1 MRNILARAIQNLHG
15 IDQMLP
21 CLAHVNHIGA
31 DLCRDLQAMA
41 FLQTRNMVLRAVR
54 YDGFSVINLGQI
66 PCCNSQGT
74 LSGKV
79 GGIGRILGDILRCER
94 HICADFVPIFVGPV
108 DEVVAIICLR
118 SGTRTIAPVDNRL
131 TLLRHAA
138 AFIRLCSIGHRILQL
153 LQLHSN
159 RCAAGDIVQGPAC
172 ALTVYVEYGRLT
184 TASGGA
190 EFVGLNTLNVISRR
204 NRFNRQSDIC
214 AIQLLIVII
223 DIAVNFIEAACK
235 VMGTAQIFKGDI
247 FRSFHDLAVQEDLNL
262 DLGAR
267 TPNLLPDGIQGI
279 DAALVVDNIVFPSLK
294 FSRRRTGIRRPAQE
308 LKAIPAKAQILSRL
322 QSYGFIVGNILRL
335 CSAYAA
341 VGMIN
346 QGGSRSLVAPL
357 GIEDNLILVIGT
369 DLSNQQLVAR
379 LVDGIH
385 TIKLPAQEHLALRS
399 LQRIC
404 RPYLRKGLVG
414 ISSAV
419 HWNCAAAA
427 VGVIHHGKFRIAGVV
442 GVEGNIL
449 GQLGVKV
456 KGSIDISI
464 LCSPAVPGVFILIQS
479 RLVSI
484 QRRLFDGFTVEN
496 DNLRCIASTSHG
508 QVNGSSYLR
517 SSPLGVQNQVARR
530 HGGTFEH
537 KLRPIQT
544 SLSSVPTLE
553 RELFINSIGTVRDK
567 IGPADVGFELV
578 GIRLY
583 SRIMI
588 VKSKLIRVSCVIE
601 PNIVVAIAPRPV
613 ILFFTCI
620 CESKNVFCIP
630 IGSLIVHSLVIE
642 RAIIIFTVQP
652 LQHIVQ
658 LIFSCITLPQCC
670 VGCGGTVGF
679 AADQVRRKIQAFRG
693 ISAIIS
699 VPSCK
704 VVDCILPP
712 PFINRVLSN
721 VVRSRPQVGN
731 ILLILG
737 SKGITPTSRDGLPIN
752 HHYAFCV
759 IATGIQVKLNS
770 ISIPLI
776 VNIDDGTVVAC
787 NLYCI
792 RMIIVEVI
800 VVFVIQI
807 TRRRC
812 CASDSLSG
820 CRLREGISV
829 IVRILF
835 PIEHLIID
843 SLPLPPGSQRYGI
856 IQGTAKLIRS
866 IAALFVPALE
876 GIAQAGGSGRLCR
889 DGIRGHKDR
898 GDVAAAVR
906 LKGDPAALS
915 YLGVEGNVGTIYDN
929 IALDKISQ
937 LLVAI
942 PSHNAFVRT
951 HGESHIG
958 GGNRIVANTFL
969 GGADHA
975 LLVQEEDIVH
985 LLEDSMVG
993 VGYTSDIIF
1002 LTGGEGIASSICA
1015 GIPTG
1020 ELAVLLLRGLRSV
1033 DSFTGHDILGV
1044 YQLLIHKKLIC
1055 INIVFVRFYHIH
1067 RRYHAVAG
1075 LTILCP
1081 YVQRQ
1086 HGEHHDKCQECGEY
1100 PFC

>member
-1 MRNILARAIQNLHG
+1 MNDIASSQGFPGTGEGDILARHRHG
-15 IDQMLP
+15 
-21 CLAHVNHIGA
+21 
-31 DLCRDLQAMA
+31 
-41 FLQTRNMVLRAVR
+41 
-54 YDGFSVINLGQI
+54 
-66 PCCNSQGT
+66 GT
-74 LSGKV
+74 
-79 GGIGRILGDILRCER
+79 
-94 HICADFVPIFVGPV
+94 
-108 DEVVAIICLR
+108 
-118 SGTRTIAPVDNRL
+118 
-131 TLLRHAA
+131 
-138 AFIRLCSIGHRILQL
+138 GHRI
-153 LQLHSN
+153 S
-159 RCAAGDIVQGPAC
+159 IFIFPAQ
-172 ALTVYVEYGRLT
+172 
-184 TASGGA
+184 
-190 EFVGLNTLNVISRR
+190 EF
-204 NRFNRQSDIC
+204 
-214 AIQLLIVII
+214 II
-223 DIAVNFIEAACK
+223 LDRIR
-235 VMGTAQIFKGDI
+235 G
-247 FRSFHDLAVQEDLNL
+247 LNL
-262 DLGAR
+262 DSVSR
-267 TPNLLPDGIQGI
+267 TVVPGIRGEFRTSGCRSVILVSHLVLLLPDCIQGI
-279 DAALVVDNIVFPSLK
+279 DTALNALIVDDVAGTSLVAC
-294 FSRRRTGIRRPAQE
+294 SRRILIGGPALE
-308 LKAIPAKAQILSRL
+308 LIAIPSKAKVLSRL
-322 QSYGFIVGNILRL
+322 QFHGFIVGNIFRRGFAR
-335 CSAYAA
+335 SI

-346 QGGSRSLVAPL
+346 QGGGRSLVAPDR
-357 GIEDNLILVIGT
+357 IEGDDMIVVSQGFR
-369 DLSNQQLVAR
+369 NQQLITRQIGFVAAIR
-379 LVDGIH
+379 RRV
-385 TIKLPAQEHLALRS
+385 PAQEYLAIRGS
-399 LQRIC
+399 QRI
-404 RPYLRKGLVG
+404 RRFHIRIRLIG
-414 ISSAV
+414 IESIIRWCLATTTIGIIYYGEL
-419 HWNCAAAA
+419 C
-427 VGVIHHGKFRIAGVV
+427 IAGVV
-442 GVEGNIL
+442 GVEGDIL

-1020 ELAVLLLRGLRSV
+1020 ELAALFLRGLRSK
-1033 DSFTGHDILGV
+1033 DSVTGHDILGV
-1044 YQLLIHKKLIC
+1044 FQFPIHIELIC

-1081 YVQRQ
+1081 DVQRH
-1086 HGEHHDKCQECGEY
+1086 HGEHHDKC
-1100 PFC
+1100 